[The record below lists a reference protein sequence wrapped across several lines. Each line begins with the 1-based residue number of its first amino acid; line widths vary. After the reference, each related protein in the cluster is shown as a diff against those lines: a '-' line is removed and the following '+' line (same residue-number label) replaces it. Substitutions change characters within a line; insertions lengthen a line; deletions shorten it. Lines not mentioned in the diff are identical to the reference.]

1 MTYPIHASERAD
13 RAVIGAFLL
22 LLGTAGAA
30 IASNPYTDYIPND
43 RASAL
48 IGTTSVLQAPPV
60 KMAVVNTSPTE
71 AAMVQLLAE
80 RRCLAEAMYYEAR
93 GEGVSGQKAIA
104 EVIFNRMRGGGF
116 PATICG
122 VVYEGAQLKHA
133 CQFSFT
139 CDGELLRP
147 KSPHAWAEAKLL
159 AAKILVG
166 AVQLGDIT
174 DDATSFHATDVQ
186 PDWAGQ
192 MLKTV
197 QIGNHVFYRE
207 TPRSRAS

>member
-1 MTYPIHASERAD
+1 
-13 RAVIGAFLL
+13 
-22 LLGTAGAA
+22 
-30 IASNPYTDYIPND
+30 
-43 RASAL
+43 
-48 IGTTSVLQAPPV
+48 
-60 KMAVVNTSPTE
+60 
-71 AAMVQLLAE
+71 
-80 RRCLAEAMYYEAR
+80 
-93 GEGVSGQKAIA
+93 
-104 EVIFNRMRGGGF
+104 
-116 PATICG
+116 
-122 VVYEGAQLKHA
+122 
-133 CQFSFT
+133 
-139 CDGELLRP
+139 
-147 KSPHAWAEAKLL
+147 LL